1 MPEDRIVVS
10 NVHRNGCRLQWKES
24 KDNGGL
30 PIEYIVEKYVVAADV
45 WSNYAQLSGTSIDV
59 NDLET
64 GREYAFAVKA
74 VNAEGESDA
83 LPTAKTMLAKDAFSK
98 LYFII
103 MFHII
108 SGMCI
113 SLYIQTYLYIIV
125 VSSTYEFMVKF
136 VIARLYDRN

>member
-98 LYFII
+98 LYLII
-103 MFHII
+103 MLHII
-108 SGMCI
+108 SIPCI
-113 SLYIQTYLYIIV
+113 IIYSNIV
-125 VSSTYEFMVKF
+125 VCNCS
-136 VIARLYDRN
+136 IINI

>member
-98 LYFII
+98 LCFII
-103 MFHII
+103 MCHII
-108 SGMCI
+108 SGGFYFLLTSYQFI
-113 SLYIQTYLYIIV
+113 YSNILVHNRSIIN
-125 VSSTYEFMVKF
+125 
-136 VIARLYDRN
+136 I

>member
-103 MFHII
+103 IIHII
-108 SGMCI
+108 SSSLSCI
-113 SLYIQTYLYIIV
+113 NIYSNVLVHNLSIIN
-125 VSSTYEFMVKF
+125 
-136 VIARLYDRN
+136 I

>member
-98 LYFII
+98 LYLII

-108 SGMCI
+108 SNFVLSSHIQIC
-113 SLYIQTYLYIIV
+113 LYAIV
-125 VSSTYEFMVKF
+125 VLSTYEFMVKF
-136 VIARLYDRN
+136 VIARL

>member
-103 MFHII
+103 IIHII
-108 SGMCI
+108 SSNFYFLLTSSCI
-113 SLYIQTYLYIIV
+113 NIYSNILVHNLSIIN
-125 VSSTYEFMVKF
+125 
-136 VIARLYDRN
+136 I

>member
-1 MPEDRIVVS
+1 MPEDRLLVS
-10 NVHRNGCRLQWKES
+10 NVHRNGCRLNWKES

-45 WSNYAQLSGTSIDV
+45 WSNYAQLSGTSIEV

-83 LPTAKTMLAKDAFSK
+83 LPTAKTVVAKDAFCK
-98 LYFII
+98 YYCF
-103 MFHII
+103 
-108 SGMCI
+108 
-113 SLYIQTYLYIIV
+113 YL
-125 VSSTYEFMVKF
+125 
-136 VIARLYDRN
+136 L